1 MYKIISLRKN
11 TKNELN
17 YPKAYTGGVERN
29 SVLYSEEITA
39 WYVRS
44 NTNGML
50 EVPNVIVN
58 IIFKFSNSAEVLRKE
73 TILFLGNISSIFF
86 DNKDLLTKQFDIK
99 ILKDNKSFD
108 KNMQMTLQLVLPSER
123 VLSQHSRVIRSFMRD
138 ILRKTNKELNKYIKE
153 SEYIDHNNSPDG
165 DVSSGLYFSSS
176 KIAINTDFLLDFNY
190 NLIKIAQD
198 WLYRSHDEMKKK
210 IYKDCLDTLIGILST
225 VCVSSE
231 LIRYLFPP
239 ENTFLFVNSS
249 QVFSNSMGAS
259 VTGKEIVTMI
269 NDKYNYAYEKTI
281 RNYMC
286 GSTIKEYTVN
296 CIRLNCTSI
305 TPFSITNNFSLVFSK
320 KDEDQVQ
327 TCLSEEDTKKIF
339 RDTILESVYYIVSQV
354 RNITTFYISPSTL
367 NKILTNIETG
377 REPFSK

>member
-1 MYKIISLRKN
+1 MILTLILPLEPVSGYRGLGLIMHGILTRG
-11 TKNELN
+11 L
-17 YPKAYTGGVERN
+17 
-29 SVLYSEEITA
+29 EEIN
-39 WYVRS
+39 REL
-44 NTNGML
+44 GL
-50 EVPNVIVN
+50 HE
-58 IIFKFSNSAEVLRKE
+58 KNSKDISHYHKLPAH
-73 TILFLGNISSIFF
+73 ILPGE
-86 DNKDLLTKQFDIK
+86 D
-99 ILKDNKSFD
+99 
-108 KNMQMTLQLVLPSER
+108 R
-123 VLSQHSRVIRSFMRD
+123 V
-138 ILRKTNKELNKYIKE
+138 
-153 SEYIDHNNSPDG
+153 
-165 DVSSGLYFSSS
+165 GLYFESSVTS
-176 KIAINTDFLLDFNY
+176 INVNFLIDMAFVLMRIARCRLNDFYEVRMNKYYDCENIL
-190 NLIKIAQD
+190 K
-198 WLYRSHDEMKKK
+198 RSFPS
-210 IYKDCLDTLIGILST
+210 I
-225 VCVSSE
+225 CVSSE

-367 NKILTNIETG
+367 NKILTNIKTG